1 MQNVHPLFVHFPIA
15 LLLTALALEVAWWI
29 AKRDW
34 LRNSATVTL
43 TLGAAGA
50 VAAAIT
56 GMMAGRAV
64 GEADAA
70 HAVVES
76 HESFAVTVAAL
87 AVALAAVRL
96 LRWDRGGMRWLFLV
110 LLVAL
115 GVLLAWAAH
124 LGGRLV
130 YEFGVGASL

>member
-1 MQNVHPLFVHFPIA
+1 MLNVHPLFVHFPVA

-43 TLGAAGA
+43 TLGAVGA
-50 VAAAIT
+50 VAAVTT
-56 GMMAGRAV
+56 GLIASRAV

-70 HAVVES
+70 HAVVEA
-76 HESFAVTVAAL
+76 HESFAITVAAL

-96 LRWDRGGMRWLFLV
+96 LKWDRGGLRWLFLV

-115 GVLLAWAAH
+115 GGLLAWAAY

-130 YEFGVGASL
+130 YEFGVGTSF